1 MNQEKEKSFEE
12 AQLSERFER
21 KTFES
26 ESFLI
31 KKNKSKESVIHTD
44 LNNTYK
50 PRFKP
55 KTLTVS
61 FSQVINLFK
70 FFSLIYF
77 LFGPNRKIVNP
88 SFFRQS
94 LRLLVIRTERI

>member
-26 ESFLI
+26 ESFLV
-31 KKNKSKESVIHTD
+31 KKNKGNSSAVTD
-44 LNNTYK
+44 ANNTYK

-61 FSQVINLFK
+61 VSYLEIN
-70 FFSLIYF
+70 
-77 LFGPNRKIVNP
+77 
-88 SFFRQS
+88 
-94 LRLLVIRTERI
+94 